1 MAWCPKLGHISLYIK
16 FGLIFQLIFYKM
28 EKHVFRIYDMNHDG
42 YIDFIEFMVVF
53 HVLSGMGRRKNTF
66 YWTISAKTWGR
77 GGG

>member
-1 MAWCPKLGHISLYIK
+1 
-16 FGLIFQLIFYKM
+16 M

-66 YWTISAKTWGR
+66 Y
-77 GGG
+77 